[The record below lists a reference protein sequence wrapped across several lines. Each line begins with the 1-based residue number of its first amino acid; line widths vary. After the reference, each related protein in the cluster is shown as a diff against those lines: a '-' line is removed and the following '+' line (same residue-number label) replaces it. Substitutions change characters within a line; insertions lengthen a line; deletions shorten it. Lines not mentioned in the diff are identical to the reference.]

1 MSEEVLSLGERKIIQ
16 KYFSDVGSAYLAE
29 QGIRVS
35 VGDDA
40 AIISNPYDKESVVSI
55 DTSIEGIH
63 FLSSMKAKDIAYRS
77 VAVALSDL
85 AACGATPAWY
95 TLALSMESYDEDWL
109 KEFSEGLR
117 IVSDEFRLPLV
128 GGDTTKGALSIS
140 VQVTG
145 YSDPGKAI
153 TRKGS
158 SKGDLVFVSGFIG
171 EAARELKS
179 LREGEENKNENLAY
193 LRPKARIDLGQRLI
207 GIASAA
213 IDVSDGLIQD
223 LGHIC
228 RASNLGCK
236 ILLEN
241 IPTKLSR
248 PLTANE
254 INQGDDYEI
263 CFSADES
270 NLEEISSISEEL
282 GIKITA
288 IGRMTEGN
296 LVKVVNK
303 EGLEVKIKPG
313 FEHF

>member
-1 MSEEVLSLGERKIIQ
+1 MGERKIIQ

-40 AIISNPYDKESVVSI
+40 AIISNPRDKESVVSI

-270 NLEEISSISEEL
+270 NLEEISSISKEL

>member
-1 MSEEVLSLGERKIIQ
+1 LSEEVLSLGERKIIQ

-40 AIISNPYDKESVVSI
+40 AIISNPRDKESVVSI

>member
-1 MSEEVLSLGERKIIQ
+1 MGERKIIQ

-40 AIISNPYDKESVVSI
+40 AIISNPRDKESVVSI

-270 NLEEISSISEEL
+270 NLEEISSISKEL

-296 LVKVVNK
+296 LVKVINK
-303 EGLEVKIKPG
+303 EGLEVNIKSG

>member
-77 VAVALSDL
+77 VAIALSDL

-228 RASNLGCK
+228 RASNLGCE
-236 ILLEN
+236 ILLDN

-270 NLEEISSISEEL
+270 NLEEISSISKEL

-296 LVKVVNK
+296 LVKVINK
-303 EGLEVKIKPG
+303 EGLEVKIKSG

>member
-1 MSEEVLSLGERKIIQ
+1 LGERKIIQ

-40 AIISNPYDKESVVSI
+40 AIISNPRDKESVVSI

-158 SKGDLVFVSGFIG
+158 SKDDLVFVSGFIG
-171 EAARELKS
+171 EAARGLKF
-179 LREGEENKNENLAY
+179 LKEGEENKNENLAY
-193 LRPKARIDLGQRLI
+193 LRPKARINLGQRLI

-223 LGHIC
+223 LEHIC
-228 RASNLGCK
+228 SESNLGCE
-236 ILLEN
+236 ILLDN

-248 PLTANE
+248 PLTVNE

-270 NLEEISSISEEL
+270 NLEEISSISKEL
-282 GIKITA
+282 GIEITT
-288 IGRMTEGN
+288 IGRMTEGS
-296 LVKVVNK
+296 LVKVINK
-303 EGLEVKIKPG
+303 KGSVVKIKSG

>member
-1 MSEEVLSLGERKIIQ
+1 MFEEVLSLGERKIIQ

-40 AIISNPYDKESVVSI
+40 AIISNPHDKESVVSI

-145 YSDPGKAI
+145 YCDPGKAI
-153 TRKGS
+153 IRKGS

-228 RASNLGCK
+228 RASNLGCE
-236 ILLEN
+236 ILLDN

-270 NLEEISSISEEL
+270 NLEEISSISKEL

-296 LVKVVNK
+296 LVKVINK
-303 EGLEVKIKPG
+303 ESLEVKIKSG

>member
-40 AIISNPYDKESVVSI
+40 AIISNPHDKESVVSI

-228 RASNLGCK
+228 RASNLGCE
-236 ILLEN
+236 ILLDN

-270 NLEEISSISEEL
+270 NLEEISSISKEL

-296 LVKVVNK
+296 LVKVINK
-303 EGLEVKIKPG
+303 EGLEVKIKSG

>member
-1 MSEEVLSLGERKIIQ
+1 LSEEVLSLGERKIIQ

>member
-1 MSEEVLSLGERKIIQ
+1 MSKEVLSLGERKIIQ

-77 VAVALSDL
+77 VAIALSDL

-228 RASNLGCK
+228 SESNLGCEV
-236 ILLEN
+236 LLDN

-248 PLTANE
+248 PLTVNE

-270 NLEEISSISEEL
+270 NLEKISSISKEL

-303 EGLEVKIKPG
+303 EGLEVKIKSG

>member
-1 MSEEVLSLGERKIIQ
+1 MGERKIIQ

-40 AIISNPYDKESVVSI
+40 AIISNPRDKESVVSI

-228 RASNLGCK
+228 RASNLGCE
-236 ILLEN
+236 ILLDN

-270 NLEEISSISEEL
+270 NLEEISSISKEL

-296 LVKVVNK
+296 LVKVINK
-303 EGLEVKIKPG
+303 EGLEVKIKSG

>member
-40 AIISNPYDKESVVSI
+40 AIISNPHDKESVVSI

-109 KEFSEGLR
+109 KEFSKGLR

-145 YSDPGKAI
+145 YSDLGKAI

-207 GIASAA
+207 GIASSA

-228 RASNLGCK
+228 RASNLGCE
-236 ILLEN
+236 ILLDN

-270 NLEEISSISEEL
+270 NLEEISSISKEL

-296 LVKVVNK
+296 LVKVINK
-303 EGLEVKIKPG
+303 EGLEVKIKSG

>member
-16 KYFSDVGSAYLAE
+16 KYFSDVGSAYLTE

-40 AIISNPYDKESVVSI
+40 AIISNPRDKESVVSI
-55 DTSIEGIH
+55 DTSIEGMH

-228 RASNLGCK
+228 TASNLGCE
-236 ILLEN
+236 ILLDN

>member
-1 MSEEVLSLGERKIIQ
+1 LDEHKIIQ

-40 AIISNPYDKESVVSI
+40 AIINPSNKELVVSI
-55 DTSIEGIH
+55 DTSIEGTH
-63 FLSSMKAKDIAYRS
+63 FLSSMQAKDIAYRS

-95 TLALSMESYDEDWL
+95 TLALSMEGFNEDWI
-109 KEFSEGLR
+109 KEFGEGLQL
-117 IVSDEFRLPLV
+117 ISDEYRIPLI
-128 GGDTTKGALSIS
+128 GGDTTKGPLSIS

-145 YSDPGKAI
+145 YCEPGKAI

-158 SKGDLVFVSGFIG
+158 SKEDLVFVSGFIG
-171 EAARELKS
+171 EAARGLKV
-179 LREGEENKNENLAY
+179 LRDGLESMDGTLAY
-193 LRPKARIDLGQRLI
+193 LRPKARVDLGQRLI

-223 LGHIC
+223 LGRIC
-228 RASNLGCK
+228 EESNLGSE
-236 ILLEN
+236 ILLDS
-241 IPTKLSR
+241 IPTQLSR
-248 PLTANE
+248 PLSGDE

-263 CFSADES
+263 CFCSSKS
-270 NLEEISSISEEL
+270 NLEEIEAISKEL
-282 GIKITA
+282 KIPIVN
-288 IGRMTEGN
+288 IGKMTEGSS
-296 LVKVVNK
+296 VKVINGD
-303 EGLEVKIKPG
+303 GLEVEIKSG

>member
-1 MSEEVLSLGERKIIQ
+1 LSEEVLSLGERKIIQ

-40 AIISNPYDKESVVSI
+40 AIISNPRDKESVVSI

-228 RASNLGCK
+228 RASNLGCE
-236 ILLEN
+236 ILLDN

-270 NLEEISSISEEL
+270 NLEEISSISKEL

-296 LVKVVNK
+296 LVKVINK
-303 EGLEVKIKPG
+303 EDLEVKIKSG

>member
-40 AIISNPYDKESVVSI
+40 AIISNPHDKESVVSI

-228 RASNLGCK
+228 RASNLGCE

-270 NLEEISSISEEL
+270 NLEEISSISKEL

-296 LVKVVNK
+296 LVKVINK
-303 EGLEVKIKPG
+303 EGLEVKIKSG

>member
-1 MSEEVLSLGERKIIQ
+1 MFEEVLSLGERKIIQ

-40 AIISNPYDKESVVSI
+40 AIISNPRDKESVVSI

-228 RASNLGCK
+228 RASNLGCE
-236 ILLEN
+236 ILLDN

-270 NLEEISSISEEL
+270 NLEEISSISKEL
-282 GIKITA
+282 GIKITD

-296 LVKVVNK
+296 LVKVINK
-303 EGLEVKIKPG
+303 EGLEVKIKSG

>member
-40 AIISNPYDKESVVSI
+40 AIISNPRDKESVVSI

-207 GIASAA
+207 GIASSA

-228 RASNLGCK
+228 RASNLGCE
-236 ILLEN
+236 ILLDN

-270 NLEEISSISEEL
+270 NLEEISSISKEL

-296 LVKVVNK
+296 LVKVINK
-303 EGLEVKIKPG
+303 ESLEVKIKSG

>member
-1 MSEEVLSLGERKIIQ
+1 LSEEVLALGERKIIQ

-40 AIISNPYDKESVVSI
+40 AIISNPHDKESVVSI

-228 RASNLGCK
+228 RASNLGCE
-236 ILLEN
+236 ILLDN

-270 NLEEISSISEEL
+270 NLEEISSISKEL

-296 LVKVVNK
+296 LVKVINK
-303 EGLEVKIKPG
+303 EGLEVKIKSG

>member
-1 MSEEVLSLGERKIIQ
+1 LGERKIIQ

-40 AIISNPYDKESVVSI
+40 AIISNPHDKESVVSI

-228 RASNLGCK
+228 RASNLGCE
-236 ILLEN
+236 ILLDN

-270 NLEEISSISEEL
+270 NLEEISSISKEL

-296 LVKVVNK
+296 LVKVINK
-303 EGLEVKIKPG
+303 EGLEVKIKSG

>member
-77 VAVALSDL
+77 VAIALSDL

-145 YSDPGKAI
+145 YCDPGKAI

-179 LREGEENKNENLAY
+179 LKEGEENKNKNLAY
-193 LRPKARIDLGQRLI
+193 LRPKVRIDLGQRLI

-228 RASNLGCK
+228 RESNLGCE

-270 NLEEISSISEEL
+270 NLEEISSISKEL

-303 EGLEVKIKPG
+303 EGLEVKIKSG